1 MSQVN
6 PSLPGD
12 PQQSAPPSADRRTA
26 DRRTAEPPRTIDQ
39 SELEIACVDLIC
51 QLESLIAMAKESGR
65 EEHMD
70 GAASTA
76 KKMLTRLLEFSD
88 RFFQGEEAVQTRDEI
103 SKALHQS
110 ATYQEILNSRSWG
123 SAIKRAFLGGEDNDE
138 IKSSYEKL
146 GLALIRACA
155 TVLYHAIVLVGFDS
169 PLGKQ
174 IDQSTVVFVRE
185 LKESW

>member
-1 MSQVN
+1 MSQAN
-6 PSLPGD
+6 PPLPGD
-12 PQQSAPPSADRRTA
+12 TQTA
-26 DRRTAEPPRTIDQ
+26 ASPAVDPPRTIDQ
-39 SELEIACVDLIC
+39 GELEIACVDLIC
-51 QLESLIAMAKESGR
+51 QLEALIAMAKDSGR

-70 GAASTA
+70 NAAATA

-88 RFFQGEEAVQTRDEI
+88 RFFQGEEAEQTHEEI

-123 SAIKRAFLGGEDNDE
+123 SVIKRTFLGSEDSE
-138 IKSSYEKL
+138 EMKSTYEEL

-155 TVLYHAIVLVGFDS
+155 TLLYHAIVLVGFDS

>member
-1 MSQVN
+1 MLQAN
-6 PSLPGD
+6 PKLPNSPETPLVTS
-12 PQQSAPPSADRRTA
+12 PQASSVKTAQS
-26 DRRTAEPPRTIDQ
+26 INQ
-39 SELEIACVDLIC
+39 GELEIACVDLIC
-51 QLESLIAMAKESGR
+51 QLEALTSMAKESGR
-65 EEHMD
+65 EEHMEN
-70 GAASTA
+70 AAGTA

-88 RFFQGEEAVQTRDEI
+88 SFFDGEKAVRTREEI
-103 SKALHQS
+103 TRALHES
-110 ATYQEILNSRSWG
+110 AAYQEVLNSRSWG
-123 SAIKRAFLGGEDNDE
+123 SAIKRAFMGGEDNKQVK
-138 IKSSYEKL
+138 ITYEKL